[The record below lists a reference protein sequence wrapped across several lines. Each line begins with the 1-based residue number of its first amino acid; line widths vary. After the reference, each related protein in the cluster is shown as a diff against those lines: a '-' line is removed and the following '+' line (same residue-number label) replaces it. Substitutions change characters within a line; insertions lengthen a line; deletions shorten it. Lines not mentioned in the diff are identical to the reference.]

1 MPVFRW
7 MLVVCVCV
15 GALSV
20 AAQTETA
27 VLAQSYRTVNVRSGP
42 GTQYDVIGQLRDGA
56 IVSVTGRSD
65 EDSNW
70 LRIDFDGREGWVAYF
85 TVSLMS
91 SPNDL
96 PIVEPLE
103 TAESDTFATDV
114 PATPVLQ
121 AATGTY
127 VTAFRRVNVRSG
139 PSTDDPR
146 MGYLSPGD
154 TADILGRADDRE
166 WLLIDFEG
174 QPGWIAYFV
183 VSVTGRLDNVPLID
197 VEEFEAF
204 SDASPTDTFGVVT
217 RFNTNLRAEPA
228 FGTDILG
235 IIPYNTLVLASARTP
250 DNNWLQVTHEG
261 IVGWVIVSLLNFDP
275 GDSIAALPIVER

>member
-1 MPVFRW
+1 MRFIRW

-15 GALSV
+15 GAIAVS
-20 AAQTETA
+20 AQTETA
-27 VLAQSYRTVNVRSGP
+27 VLAQSFRTVNVRSGP
-42 GTQYDVIGQLRDGA
+42 GTQYDVIGQLQDSA
-56 IVSVTGRSD
+56 LVPVTGRSD

-85 TVSLMS
+85 TVTLMS
-91 SPNDL
+91 SPNNL
-96 PIVEPLE
+96 PIVEPVA
-103 TAESDTFATDV
+103 TASSDSLPTVV
-114 PATPVLQ
+114 PPTPVLQ

-146 MGYLSPGD
+146 LGYLNPGD

-174 QPGWIAYFV
+174 QPGWVAYFV

-197 VEEFEAF
+197 VAEFEAF
-204 SDASPTDTFGVVT
+204 SGASTADTFGVVT

-228 FGTDILG
+228 FSTDIID
-235 IIPYNTLVLASARTP
+235 IIPYNTLVMASARTA
-250 DNNWLQVTHEG
+250 DNNWLQVTYEG
-261 IVGWVIVSLLNFDP
+261 LVGWVIVSLVNFDV
-275 GDSIAALPIVER
+275 GDSMRDLPVVER

>member
-1 MPVFRW
+1 MRFFRW
-7 MLVVCVCV
+7 MLAVCV
-15 GALSV
+15 SV
-20 AAQTETA
+20 AVMTAFAQTETA

-42 GTQYDVIGQLRDGA
+42 GTQYDVIGQLQDGM
-56 IVSVTGRSD
+56 IVPVTGRSD

-70 LRIDFDGREGWVAYF
+70 LRIDFNGREGWVAYF

-91 SPNDL
+91 SPNNL
-96 PIVEPLE
+96 PIVEPRE
-103 TAESDTFATDV
+103 TAESGVLPTAA

-139 PSTDDPR
+139 PSTDDAR
-146 MGYLSPGD
+146 VGFLSPGD

-174 QPGWIAYFV
+174 QPGWVAYFV

-197 VEEFEAF
+197 VEEFEGF
-204 SDASPTDTFGVVT
+204 SDRSTLNAPGVVT
-217 RFNTNLRAEPA
+217 RFNTNMRAEPA

-235 IIPYNTLVLASARTP
+235 IIPYNTLVMASARTG
-250 DNNWLQVTHEG
+250 DNKWLQVTYEG
-261 IVGWVIVSLLNFDP
+261 VIGWVIVSLVNFDP
-275 GDSIAALPIVER
+275 GDSIISLPVAER